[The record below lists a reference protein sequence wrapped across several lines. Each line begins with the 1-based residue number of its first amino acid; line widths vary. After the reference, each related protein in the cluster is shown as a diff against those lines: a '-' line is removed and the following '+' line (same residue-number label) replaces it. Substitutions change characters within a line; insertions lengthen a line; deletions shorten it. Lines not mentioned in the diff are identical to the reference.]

1 MRYNHR
7 MTKRQQICLMI
18 LYGIDSVL
26 KRAHNILMEMKDK
39 LEQKTNMAY
48 YDMRDD
54 EDEHNE
60 IR

>member
-1 MRYNHR
+1 

-26 KRAHNILMEMKDK
+26 KRAHNILMDIKDK

-54 EDEHNE
+54 EDEHNK

>member
-1 MRYNHR
+1 
-7 MTKRQQICLMI
+7 MI